1 MLKPVWCK
9 ERRFLVVIF
18 SIPDSIPLY
27 LLLYLLTPSRPHD
40 QVLSGL
46 PYLDSDCIQT
56 ARFGFI
62 MVPIHI

>member
-1 MLKPVWCK
+1 
-9 ERRFLVVIF
+9 VVIF

-27 LLLYLLTPSRPHD
+27 LLLYLLTLSHPHD

-62 MVPIHI
+62 MVPFHI